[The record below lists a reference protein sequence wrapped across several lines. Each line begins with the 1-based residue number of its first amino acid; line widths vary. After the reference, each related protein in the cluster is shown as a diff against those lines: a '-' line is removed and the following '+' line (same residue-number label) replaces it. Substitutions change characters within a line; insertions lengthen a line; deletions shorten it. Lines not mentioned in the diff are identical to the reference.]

1 MADQT
6 LQYDIIVKDA
16 ASGKISTVRQNFDK
30 LGKQAKETAKDGQ
43 NLSRSLGGVGRGAG
57 QAGIQIQQF
66 VGQVQG
72 GQNPLVA
79 FSQQAADLG
88 IVLGAPLL
96 GAITGIAAAIGTA
109 LLPAIFEADEAFAD
123 FQKRIK
129 SITQDFKTIN
139 EETKAEL
146 IRKQKEEVEK
156 AGKAFADQNKKVA
169 DLEQGLAILEQRLK
183 RGSGE
188 QIVLNREIARFQK
201 NIDEAKTKSAELA
214 LVVEDE
220 ARKLGSLRSELNAV
234 SNSYVDVA
242 KVVNSTSVV
251 VTRNNTALEKEAA
264 LIREQVKPA
273 IQVYFDAKKRL
284 LVLQKEGLLTDE
296 EVAAK
301 LEQLKDAY
309 EKTTKEVD
317 KMKKSVDFANITMK
331 DVRKSGLQ
339 SMEDGLVGLITQ
351 TTSVKDAFRNMA
363 NSIISDLARMAIRQA
378 ITIPLAQSMGLST
391 TPLPSGNGGGF
402 TGFGSRSGGVDGKG
416 GFPAILH
423 PNETVVDH
431 TKGQGMGGSPVNV
444 TLNISTGVA
453 QTVRTEIQSMLPMIT
468 NATKAAIVDAKQRGG
483 SFARAMA

>member
-16 ASGKISTVRQNFDK
+16 ASGKISTIRQNFDK
-30 LGKQAKETAKDGQ
+30 LGKQARVTAKEGQ
-43 NLSRSLGGVGRGAG
+43 NLNRSLGGVGRGAG
-57 QAGIQIQQF
+57 QAGIQIQQL

-72 GQNPLVA
+72 GVNPLVA
-79 FSQQAADLG
+79 FSQQATDLG
-88 IVLGAPLL
+88 FVLGVPLA
-96 GAITGIAAAIGTA
+96 GAIVGIAASIGTF

-123 FQKRIK
+123 FAKRIK
-129 SITQDFKTIN
+129 SITQDFKVIN

-146 IRKQKEEVEK
+146 IRKQTEEVEK
-156 AGKAFADQNKKVA
+156 AGKAFREQNAEV
-169 DLEQGLAILEQRLK
+169 LELEKGLAILEARLK
-183 RGSGE
+183 GGTGE

-201 NIDEAKTKSAELA
+201 NIDEAKTKAAELA
-214 LVVEDE
+214 LVTEDQS
-220 ARKLGSLRSELNAV
+220 RKLAALRSELGGVATN
-234 SNSYVDVA
+234 YVEVGR
-242 KVVNSTSVV
+242 VVNATGKV
-251 VTRNNTALEKEAA
+251 VTRGNLSLEREAA

-273 IQVYFDAKKRL
+273 IQVYFDAKARL

-296 EVAAK
+296 EVAK
-301 LEQLKDAY
+301 RLEQVKEAY

-351 TTSVKDAFRNMA
+351 TTSVKDAFRSMA
-363 NSIISDLARMAIRQA
+363 NSIISDLARMAVRQA
-378 ITIPLAQSMGLST
+378 ITVPLAQSMGLST
-391 TPLPSGNGGGF
+391 TPSYAGGGY
-402 TGFGSRSGGVDGKG
+402 TGMGARSGGVDGKG

-431 TKGQGMGGSPVNV
+431 TKGQTGGGSPINV

-483 SFARAMA
+483 SFARAMS